1 MKALG
6 TTGMPTPS
14 PLRTSLAPGAYGAS
28 LFEGILICLAW
39 SLFTAITPAQ
49 AELRSGHLP
58 SKSARSSPTSDGQ
71 FVLGYA
77 DAIAKGHPAEWA
89 DRDLGCLSRHRDE
102 PSRLA
107 SPHSER
113 DAMACAEATFQAHR
127 NLVADIPEAGIF
139 GAVGRGA
146 GFGMLSERHRQ
157 SDLWREYPP
166 AVFVSPVV
174 ARSHDAPA
182 PTLRLSHV
190 WDSRTIP
197 LVLSPGTPARSVR
210 GIAVDL
216 VVTYPDPLKAPLALR
231 PGEVRWAS
239 GGLRQYGPVREVI
252 ARFILVSGLR
262 KLGYPVDRA
271 VVNEALPG
279 APTILGAHYGLSH
292 DPGRTVGRGND
303 ETPDPL
309 GRGGLVLGSARWW
322 ERTQAGP
329 LIDAALM
336 DAQQAATPAER
347 AAKLARLLLL
357 DREDPDL
364 NARLGDALYLK
375 LLSEGLARSGI
386 QAQES
391 EEARLRLAELYWNL
405 QAQTWRQELTAV
417 DTGYEPAADALYGA
431 IAALDIAA
439 TASNATLESRRRL
452 GALYRWNNE
461 AQSALQVHEPLL
473 RQIKEAENSELRGPV
488 LAELAWDRIQW
499 VSWNR
504 RYDHPWLGQAKEEA
518 LTALGLAVRPADKLM
533 AAQALVM
540 VEALAVPRDG
550 IRLQEAVRV
559 AREWHDRL
567 AGIDRLW
574 TYLIGNDV
582 VRALLPEAQTVALP
596 RPPRQPDV
604 LPTITHATP
613 PKQDL
618 LRAWDFDGDQPGA
631 FPAGFGASTGESQAW
646 QVKADP
652 QAHTPP
658 HVLTHAPNCQGD
670 GCWRMLL
677 GEEVDFEFPDVTLH
691 FRQLSEQPEGGAG
704 IVLAAKDGKTFYT
717 VTVNVHAKRLAI
729 HRIVD
734 GRAELL
740 GEEPIAPATSNW
752 HILRIQWINFLHVSR
767 PRLAT
772 FFDRKATLA
781 VTEEAGP
788 RIGRVGL
795 VVKGRTEAQ
804 FDSLHLLSLVSNQ
817 SLSRPAAY

>member
-1 MKALG
+1 
-6 TTGMPTPS
+6 MPTQS
-14 PLRTSLAPGAYGAS
+14 PLRTSLMPGAYRAS
-28 LFEGILICLAW
+28 LFEAILICLAW
-39 SLFTAITPAQ
+39 SLFTAITPVQ
-49 AELRSGHLP
+49 AEPRSSHLP
-58 SKSARSSPTSDGQ
+58 PKSARSSPTSDGQ

-77 DAIAKGHPAEWA
+77 DAIAKGHLAEWA
-89 DRDLGCLSRHRDE
+89 GRDLGCLSRRRSE
-102 PSRLA
+102 PSRAA
-107 SPHSER
+107 SPLSER

-127 NLVADIPEAGIF
+127 ALVADIPEAGIF
-139 GAVGRGA
+139 GAIGRGA
-146 GFGMLSERHRQ
+146 GFGMLSEQHRQ

-182 PTLRLSHV
+182 PTLTLSHV
-190 WDSRTIP
+190 WAPRTIP
-197 LVLSPGTPARSVR
+197 LVLSPGTPARGVR
-210 GIAVDL
+210 GTAVDL
-216 VVTYPDPLKAPLALR
+216 VITYPDPLKAPLALR

-252 ARFILVSGLR
+252 ARFILVSGLG

-279 APTILGAHYGLSH
+279 APTILGTHYGLSH

-322 ERTQAGP
+322 ERAQAGS
-329 LIDAALM
+329 LFDAALM
-336 DAQQAATPAER
+336 DAQRAATPAER

-357 DREDPDL
+357 DRQNPDL
-364 NARLGDALYLK
+364 NARLGDELYLR
-375 LLSEGLARSGI
+375 LLSEGLTRSGI
-386 QAQES
+386 RAQES
-391 EEARLRLAELYWNL
+391 EEVRRRLAELYWNL

-417 DTGYEPAADALYGA
+417 DVGYEPAADALYGA

-439 TASNATLESRRRL
+439 TASTATAESRRRL

-461 AQSALQVHEPLL
+461 AQIALQVHEPLL
-473 RQIKEAENSELRGPV
+473 RHIMQAENSALQGQI

-504 RYDHPWLGQAKEEA
+504 RYDHPWLGQAKDEA
-518 LTALGLAVRPADKLM
+518 LTALSLAASPADRLM
-533 AAQALVM
+533 AAQALVLI
-540 VEALAVPRDG
+540 EALAVPRDG
-550 IRLQEAVRV
+550 AKLQEAVRV

-567 AGIDRLW
+567 RGVEHLW
-574 TYLIGNDV
+574 AYLIGNDV
-582 VRALLPEAQTVALP
+582 VKAVLPEAQSIVLP

-618 LRAWDFDGDQPGA
+618 TRTWNFDGDQPGA
-631 FPAGFGASTGESQAW
+631 SPAGFSVIEGELRNW
-646 QVKADP
+646 QIKVDP
-652 QAHTPP
+652 QAPTPP
-658 HVLTHAPNCQGD
+658 HVVTHVPECSNN

-677 GEEVDFEFPDVTLH
+677 GEEVAFEFPDVTLH
-691 FRQLSEQPEGGAG
+691 FRQLSEQSEGGAG

-717 VTVNVHAKRLAI
+717 VTVNVPAKRLAI

-740 GEEPIAPATSNW
+740 GSEPIAPAKSTW

-772 FFDRKATLA
+772 FFDGKATLA

-788 RIGRVGL
+788 RIGRTGL
-795 VVKGRTEAQ
+795 AVQGQLEAQ